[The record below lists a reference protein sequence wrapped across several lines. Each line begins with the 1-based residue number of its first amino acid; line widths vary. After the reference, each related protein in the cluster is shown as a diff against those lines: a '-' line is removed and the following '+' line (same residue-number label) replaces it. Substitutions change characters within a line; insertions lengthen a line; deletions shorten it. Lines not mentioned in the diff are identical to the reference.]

1 MLLLAISAL
10 EGVSAAPHAPVLF
23 MQNRLGFVPVCSRRP
38 MIEVTGPQPPIVP
51 TSHKRN
57 VCAHGVSHVPKY
69 TLPKSPRR
77 PRPELRAVALPSNV
91 PLSRAIFKL
100 NSAWNHAVIP
110 PPTVSVERRP
120 QFDAWLVTPN
130 FVVSSSVPSVLLVY
144 LAWLSDRC
152 TVPYT
157 CTADCASATA
167 GMARAAATAIP
178 KSFFCIRFSFVYE
191 TWPPLV
197 NAKAA
202 SSSREKLDGV

>member
-1 MLLLAISAL
+1 MLAGSVGGTVVPVGPLVDSEPFPQIAPAH
-10 EGVSAAPHAPVLF
+10 GVADAPGTRVVPPPAPVLF
-23 MQNRLGFVPVCSRRP
+23 AQLRLGFVPVCSRRP
-38 MIEVTGPQPPIVP
+38 MIEVVGPQPPIVP
-51 TSHKRN
+51 TSHRRN

-130 FVVSSSVPSVLLVY
+130 FVMSSTVPAVSLVY

-152 TVPYT
+152 TVP
-157 CTADCASATA
+157 
-167 GMARAAATAIP
+167 
-178 KSFFCIRFSFVYE
+178 
-191 TWPPLV
+191 
-197 NAKAA
+197 
-202 SSSREKLDGV
+202 